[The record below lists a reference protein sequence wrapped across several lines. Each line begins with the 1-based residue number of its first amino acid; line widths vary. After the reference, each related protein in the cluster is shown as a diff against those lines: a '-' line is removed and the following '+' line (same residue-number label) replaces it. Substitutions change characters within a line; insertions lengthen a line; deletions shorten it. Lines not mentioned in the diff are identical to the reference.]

1 MPTPSEENSGKSL
14 HDIASLL
21 VRSTPPVE
29 DATALDTPKKSPP
42 EGKQKEAVVLEEPE
56 IDEDAPEDWDGDQDE
71 DQDEDDDTTG
81 DKTEDQ
87 QDDADDE
94 EEAGSDD
101 EPEEAEADYVEIRD
115 TDIIEV
121 MVDGEL
127 TEFSIADAKKALSG
141 EGAIDKRLKDAT
153 EARKKAQADHAL
165 LLDQFSQTH
174 ATNNKLL
181 GDLHGIMFKPSVAK
195 PDAALRQRDANA
207 YLRQMDA
214 YEADQVRVGEGQKAL
229 EQLMAKRNE
238 AMGKHMH
245 TYREGQAQALVQA
258 IPDMGDPEKSN
269 VLLPKMAKFAM
280 DAYGYSADEV
290 QMASDHRMYK
300 MIFDLMQLSDARRPS
315 PNRGEKVMDLTG
327 QANKRPRKLRSG
339 ATSSK
344 AKSRQNAEKQAKVTS
359 QARTSGKVKDV
370 AATLIKRK

>member
-14 HDIASLL
+14 HDIAALL
-21 VRSTPPVE
+21 VRPTTPVE
-29 DATALDTPKKSPP
+29 DATALDQTKTSPP
-42 EGKQKEAVVLEEPE
+42 EGKQKEAVVLEEPTLE
-56 IDEDAPEDWDGDQDE
+56 EEELPLTDENEDE
-71 DQDEDDDTTG
+71 NTG
-81 DKTEDQ
+81 DETDNQ
-87 QDDADDE
+87 QDDAGDE
-94 EEAGSDD
+94 EDAGSDD
-101 EPEEAEADYVEIRD
+101 EPDATEPDYVDIRD
-115 TDIIEV
+115 TDVIEV

-153 EARKKAQADHAL
+153 EARKKAQADHSL
-165 LLDQFSQTH
+165 LLEQFSQTH
-174 ATNNKLL
+174 ATNTKLL
-181 GDLHGIMFKPSVAK
+181 SDLHGIMFKPSVAK
-195 PDAALRQRDANA
+195 PDASLRQRDANA

-214 YEADQVRVGEGQKAL
+214 YEADQSRVSEGQGAL

-258 IPDMGDPEKSN
+258 IPDMGNPEKSAA
-269 VLLPKMAKFAM
+269 LLPKMAKFAM
-280 DAYGYSADEV
+280 DQYGYSADEV
-290 QMASDHRMYK
+290 QGASDHRMYR
-300 MIFDLMQLSDARRPS
+300 MIHDLMQISDARQTS
-315 PNRGEKVMDLTG
+315 PNRGEKVRDLTG

-344 AKSRQNAEKQAKVTS
+344 AKSRQNAEKQAKVTT